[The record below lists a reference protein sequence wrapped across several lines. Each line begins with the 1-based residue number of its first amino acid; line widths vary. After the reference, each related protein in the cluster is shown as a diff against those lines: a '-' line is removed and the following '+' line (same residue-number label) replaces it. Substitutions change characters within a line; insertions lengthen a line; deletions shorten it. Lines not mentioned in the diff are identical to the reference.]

1 MYFVSMK
8 KRNRYEYLKM
18 GPAGVKEKVGGGGK
32 GEGFSDGLRRH
43 FICRPLIDR

>member
-18 GPAGVKEKVGGGGK
+18 GPAGVKEKVGGGGEVK
-32 GEGFSDGLRRH
+32 GRGLAMACGAIS
-43 FICRPLIDR
+43 FVVL